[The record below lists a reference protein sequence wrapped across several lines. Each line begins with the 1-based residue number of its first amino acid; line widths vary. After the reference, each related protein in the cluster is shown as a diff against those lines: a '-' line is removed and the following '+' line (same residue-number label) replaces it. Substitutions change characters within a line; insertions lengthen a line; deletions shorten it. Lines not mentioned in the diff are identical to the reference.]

1 MSDEN
6 KIIIPDS
13 IRDKQDA
20 ENRALRERVVK
31 MLLETFVGSDIGDVL
46 DSTQRVVTYIQT
58 GVR

>member
-20 ENRALRERVVK
+20 ENRALRERVV
-31 MLLETFVGSDIGDVL
+31 MYVLESDIKGDTSQVL
-46 DSTQRVVTYIQT
+46 NTVNALVTYIQT